1 MKRSMAALFAI
12 GLVFNPV
19 SSLAVIDIYLCITD
33 RGFTGE
39 SSTSGFEGC
48 SRVQDVL
55 EAAQASSGPGRI
67 AQPKPFR
74 ISQRVNTMSQALAT
88 AMVLNSQI
96 REAILKVRR
105 PGIIGADLPTLEIR
119 LLNSRITEY
128 SVTSNV
134 EDPQLAYEQF
144 ALVPETVEWTYRRLD
159 ISGSVVET
167 ITQCWDIVANGIL
180 QSCP

>member
-1 MKRSMAALFAI
+1 MKRSMALLFAS
-12 GLVFNPV
+12 GLALNPV
-19 SSLAVIDIYLCITD
+19 SSLAVNDIYLCITD
-33 RGFTGE
+33 SGFTGE
-39 SSTSGFEGC
+39 ASTLGFEGC
-48 SRVQDVL
+48 SEVQDAL
-55 EAAQASSGPGRI
+55 EAAQVASARGSI

-74 ISQRVNTMSQALAT
+74 IRQPINTMSQALAT

-96 REAILKVRR
+96 QEAIVKFHRAGT
-105 PGIIGADLPTLEIR
+105 PGAVPALEVR

-128 SVTSNV
+128 SLTSNV
-134 EDPQLAYEQF
+134 EEPLVAYEQF
-144 ALVPETVEWTYRRLD
+144 ALLPERVEWTYRRLD

>member
-1 MKRSMAALFAI
+1 MNRSIALLFAS
-12 GLVFNPV
+12 GLALNPV
-19 SSLAVIDIYLCITD
+19 SSLAVNDIYLCITD
-33 RGFTGE
+33 SGFTGE
-39 SSTSGFEGC
+39 ASSFGFEGC
-48 SRVQDVL
+48 SEVRDAL
-55 EAAQASSGPGRI
+55 EAAKVASGPGSS
-67 AQPKPFR
+67 AQSKPFR

-88 AMVLNSQI
+88 AMVLNSEIQ
-96 REAILKVRR
+96 EAIVKVHRSGI
-105 PGIIGADLPTLEIR
+105 PGAVPSLEVR

-128 SVTSNV
+128 SLTSNV

-144 ALVPETVEWTYRRLD
+144 ALVPERVEWTYRRLD